1 MGSAMCT
8 CTFDQPTMGPK
19 DYQRAPN
26 PLQRPDGAAQPN
38 MDVSIASRST
48 QASAKPRLRHAGSP
62 WSRASISRL
71 VTNANSLETLTIVQ
85 PSMMQSEWSGV
96 MEAATG
102 VNEAVAEAAKDE
114 PFVALQLPEAY
125 AEKLQSLSSGNPAS
139 E

>member
-1 MGSAMCT
+1 
-8 CTFDQPTMGPK
+8 MGPK
-19 DYQRAPN
+19 DSQRAPN
-26 PLQRPDGAAQPN
+26 PLQRPDGAGQPL
-38 MDVSIASRST
+38 MEVSIASRST
-48 QASAKPRLRHAGSP
+48 QASAKTRFRLAGSP

-71 VTNANSLETLTIVQ
+71 VTNANSLETQTVVH
-85 PSMMQSEWSGV
+85 PSTMPSEWSGV